1 MFLELNAIIKVQ
13 TYVEYTLNFKALKNL
28 MFSWNICKLSV
39 LTGNQITLSGKG
51 QAAIVN
57 LST

>member
-39 LTGNQITLSGKG
+39 LTGN
-51 QAAIVN
+51 
-57 LST
+57 